1 MSEKPDVMSW
11 LAAGVPVSLLMD
23 LAVPLNS
30 REILSVEGGDA
41 GWLRATG

>member
-1 MSEKPDVMSW
+1 MNEQTSVMGL

-23 LAVPLNS
+23 LAVPVS
-30 REILSVEGGDA
+30 SQEIFSAEGGDA